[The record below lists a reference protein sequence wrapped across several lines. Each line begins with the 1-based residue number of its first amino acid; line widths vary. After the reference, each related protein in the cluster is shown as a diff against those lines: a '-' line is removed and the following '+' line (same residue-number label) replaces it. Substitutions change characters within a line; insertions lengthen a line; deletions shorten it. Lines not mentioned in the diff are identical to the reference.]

1 MIDLIKKLYDW
12 ENNPGLIK
20 NIEELTDSEIIE
32 QFEKKDKTTFFERLF
47 QMVELAKEQD
57 KKIPFR
63 IFFLKDD
70 ILIVKVKGLYAQL
83 PLQKMAWSYPDME
96 YWKHIFPTLQG
107 VEFKCNVTEAA
118 PAEETD
124 RFHIV
129 VDASTHVFN
138 MLELIEDAE
147 YNGIVLQKTENEVLI
162 DIGYHFKWKRGSLCG
177 YLPVEELAQPET
189 FQSCQQGEKITVEYK
204 GRDDRGLLFAVPK
217 VIDPVEE
224 YIGKITWVQIV
235 RGENTMPYFMIEG
248 KYKGDLPVTKT
259 HYPTKKKKVRKL
271 REQWEN
277 GDIIQCEILE
287 YKPHRGFIIKW
298 IDDEPDEINW
308 KSDAMT
314 AYVGQKVPVYV
325 YWTDEEELK
334 FLVENQYPATLSGR
348 DRSSRK
354 ESLLDGQVITAH
366 IRSIDLENKCFK
378 IRWVPWWDS
387 DEDDSY
393 EDEDEDDSYEGED
406 EDDSYESEDEGDSY
420 EGEDENDSYEG
431 EDENDSYEGEDDTD
445 IDNEDDSDYSLP
457 L

>member
-12 ENNPGLIK
+12 ENNPDLIK
-20 NIEELTDSEIIE
+20 NIEDFTDGEIIE
-32 QFEKKDKTTFFERLF
+32 QFEKKDKVSFFERLF
-47 QMVELAKEQD
+47 QMVEAAKEQE

-63 IFFLKDD
+63 VFFLNSEALV
-70 ILIVKVKGLYAQL
+70 LIVKVKGLYAQL

-96 YWKHIFPTLQG
+96 YWKLIFPTLQG
-107 VEFKCNVTEAA
+107 VEFKCNVIEAE
-118 PAEETD
+118 PAQETD

-138 MLELIEDAE
+138 MIELIEDAE
-147 YNGIVLQKTENEVLI
+147 YTGIVLHKTEDEVLI
-162 DIGYHFKWKRGSLCG
+162 DIGFHFKWKRGSLCG
-177 YLPVEELAQPET
+177 YLPTEELSQPET
-189 FQSCQQGEKITVEYK
+189 FQSCQPGDKITVEYK
-204 GRDDRGLLFAVPK
+204 GKDDRGLMFVAPK

-224 YIGKITWVQIV
+224 YIGKITWVQVV

-308 KSDAMT
+308 KSDELT

-325 YWTDEEELK
+325 YWTDEDELS

-354 ESLLDGQVITAH
+354 EHLVDGQVITAH

-378 IRWVPWWDS
+378 IRWVSWWDT
-387 DEDDSY
+387 DETDDDNDYDDDGDY
-393 EDEDEDDSYEGED
+393 E
-406 EDDSYESEDEGDSY
+406 
-420 EGEDENDSYEG
+420 
-431 EDENDSYEGEDDTD
+431 T
-445 IDNEDDSDYSLP
+445 DSDYETENDNNNDD
-457 L
+457 